1 MKSKIEMLRKIGR
14 MLFEMLFVMSV
25 SIFFE
30 LFFFSQQPTLTNR
43 IIIAVLYIL
52 SFFIREYSRVPIYA
66 VVFHALLA
74 IPLLILPIDMASKV
88 MNVVIVYYL
97 CMSSIT
103 HIRLGNKLKPID
115 DAPWPSFSIMLF
127 MYFLAMYKK
136 YYLFMNYTYVFVFLM
151 LIIYYFVN
159 YLEGLVKY
167 MDSSKDV
174 EEKHLK
180 RVISRNN
187 HIVFLVVVLLVVA
200 MVVGC
205 MLDYHKLEAA
215 IMGLLKG
222 VLKLVVSVCMIFGIF
237 FDNLMRESSGSAN
250 AFDEKSMNQMKYY
263 ATEAGGSFEVILY
276 AVLGIICAVI
286 LVKFTKFAVKL
297 LLSKNKHQD
306 DVVEKAEKII
316 EYNVETKKKAIFKRL
331 SDEDKLRKKYKEYI
345 EQFRYDIRLT
355 NTRTSRDIAKE
366 IKSCELGEV
375 TEITD
380 IYSRVRY
387 GNVEADRKL
396 LKKVSSLCKSKY
408 H

>member
-66 VVFHALLA
+66 VVFHTLSA

-187 HIVFLVVVLLVVA
+187 HIVFLVVALLIVS
-200 MVVGC
+200 MVIGC

-222 VLKLVVSVCMIFGIF
+222 VLRFVVSVCMIFGIF

-297 LLSKNKHQD
+297 LLSKNKHHD

-345 EQFRYDIRLT
+345 EQFKHDIRLT

-366 IKSCELGEV
+366 IKSCELGDV

-380 IYSRVRY
+380 IYSQVRY
-387 GNVEADRKL
+387 GNLEADRKL